1 MPQNL
6 TDITISEVSL
16 VDAPANKGA
25 RVMLFKR
32 DFSDD
37 ERKELAGTGAALPDG
52 SFPIQNKS
60 DLANAIHAF
69 GRAKDK
75 AKARAHIISRAKT
88 LGASDMIP
96 DNWTKRAIA
105 KDGDGDEGATLFD
118 DTVDANEAHEDA
130 SVYAEAMCDEIHEA
144 NCALYES
151 IRSILDDDEVEDKQ
165 SMLEQTFGQYKDHV
179 STIVPEGMEKA
190 LKAFIAKGNL
200 QKDADDMTKEE
211 FTKAVAEEVAKAV
224 APLNETIAKLGD
236 ENAILKLSDKHKSYM
251 DAADMSD
258 EAKKKFASKSPDE
271 RDAHMADNPIGKN
284 YPEHVRKAMAEA
296 DAIKK
301 ANEEMAKRL
310 AALEGDKQLATLQ
323 KRATDAGLPVEFGE
337 VLQKAK
343 AGDGA
348 SVDAL
353 VEKYAELNKA
363 REAALKAGGIFK
375 EFGTSRGA
383 TGDALSQLN
392 AKADELRKSDPK
404 LSHAQAFAKVYGDPA
419 NRELAAQEKTQRLS
433 KAATAA

>member
-1 MPQNL
+1 
-6 TDITISEVSL
+6 
-16 VDAPANKGA
+16 
-25 RVMLFKR
+25 MLFKR
-32 DFSDD
+32 DGDIDKKTFNAA
-37 ERKELAGTGAALPDG
+37 ERKADAKSGAAEADG
-52 SFPIQNKS
+52 SFPIKS
-60 DLANAIHAF
+60 AADVKNAVRDW
-69 GRAKDK
+69 GRAGSKPADK
-75 AKARAHIISRAKT
+75 AHIIARARAI
-88 LGASDMIP
+88 GATSALP

-130 SVYAEAMCDEIHEA
+130 SDYAEAMCHEIQEA

-165 SMLEQTFGQYKDHV
+165 SMLEQTFAQYKDHV

-200 QKDADDMTKEE
+200 QKDTDDMTKEE
-211 FTKAVAEEVAKAV
+211 FAKAVADEVAKAV

-258 EAKKKFASKSPDE
+258 EAKKKFAAKSADE

-404 LSHAQAFAKVYGDPA
+404 LSHAQAFAKVYSDPA
-419 NRELAAQEKTQRLS
+419 NRELAAQEKVQRLN